1 PPYMSPEQCRGVP
14 DAVDH
19 RSDIYA
25 LGVILFEMLCGAPP
39 FVAEGDGDVMVMHLS
54 SPPPMPTR
62 RRKEIPARIEQTTL
76 RALEKNPD
84 ERIPTMADFI
94 FALGNGPTPVPYI
107 LTPTGLTSD
116 LALQAQLSSPAHA
129 MAPAS
134 TGAQE
139 PVPTRS
145 GEMEPEME
153 GPREIEDDEH
163 AAAPRSLAGRSL
175 LWAAAA

>member
-39 FVAEGDGDVMVMHLS
+39 FVAEGVGDVMVMHLS
-54 SPPPMPTR
+54 SPPPMPTW
-62 RRKEIPARIEQTTL
+62 RRKEIPARIEQTIL

-116 LALQAQLSSPAHA
+116 LALQAQLSSPAHP
-129 MAPAS
+129 MASTS
-134 TGAQE
+134 TGAQAGL
-139 PVPTRS
+139 S
-145 GEMEPEME
+145 SQLPET
-153 GPREIEDDEH
+153 
-163 AAAPRSLAGRSL
+163 AAPVEE
-175 LWAAAA
+175 AAAARSV